1 MRDNRVRFSFNYFI
15 HHLFI
20 FVQSGKKNLKF
31 FCFQNYLLLICFVQ
45 LNRLSSE
52 IVRLAESYI
61 QMLIKKLF
69 FLNFSKQHCRT
80 RLKLSAEP
88 NKTSDLRLKLSAKP
102 NKSCDQGFQHKWIA
116 RNFKPCKLLAIPR
129 LMVNQPK
136 VVTSVSSGA
145 DLHLLFILYFILNL
159 EFPNSIQIC
168 KYS

>member
-1 MRDNRVRFSFNYFI
+1 MALMRDNRVRFSFNYFI

-102 NKSCDQGFQHKWIA
+102 IKTSDLRLKLSAKPTKTSDLRLKLSAKPNKTSDLRLKLSAKPNKSCD
-116 RNFKPCKLLAIPR
+116 
-129 LMVNQPK
+129 
-136 VVTSVSSGA
+136 
-145 DLHLLFILYFILNL
+145 
-159 EFPNSIQIC
+159 
-168 KYS
+168 